1 MWAASLLVLS
11 AGTSALS
18 AGLKPDLRY
27 VSPPATDAS
36 SQISTPVAY
45 PRALYPEIE
54 PRESGTVSYTHL
66 TLPTILLV

>member
-27 VSPPATDAS
+27 VSPPATDDSAS
-36 SQISTPVAY
+36 NTSETTASTD
-45 PRALYPEIE
+45 
-54 PRESGTVSYTHL
+54 TV
-66 TLPTILLV
+66 